1 MPVADLYLV
10 TASLRQLLSLNVRRL
25 MGGVPP
31 EQLNVTT
38 MPPELLEDP
47 SQTLNLHLYHVA
59 EDPFYK
65 NAVSP
70 GRGGIPVSR
79 QPMPLMLYYILT
91 PHHEVAAEFD
101 AETQQRLMGFA
112 LKTLHD
118 FPIIDDDLEIEPNP
132 VEGPVRVMVDGLVG
146 GTNRIET
153 TLRPIPPEDA
163 IAFWSAEDQATARLS
178 AYYETRVV
186 FLEPEP
192 PAQYAGTVTDL
203 GVYAVSALAPRLTGS
218 RATLRFTPPPATGAG
233 PQAIR
238 TAPARATFNPAV
250 VPPAPEADSTV
261 TLVGSNLTAGL
272 TQTLVLR
279 NEHWRGLAP
288 PVTEAAVDPALNPA
302 WAVSFDTGSLRFV
315 MQRTLDIAD
324 PGGGVVTLDVFPGIY
339 GASIRTLLRQRVVG
353 GQTLR
358 SESET
363 AATAFAL
370 GPRLDVADPPDGN
383 GRIAIHIVAAFN
395 LADPDLR
402 VEVVVGGEAYVR
414 TNAFSGVPAD
424 DAGLFTVA
432 IGRVTIQ
439 PLFDIATPGLHPVQ
453 LIVDGAESQPFWLE
467 V

>member
-31 EQLNVTT
+31 EDLNVTT
-38 MPPELLEDP
+38 MPPELLENP

-65 NAVSP
+65 NAPSP
-70 GRGGIPVSR
+70 GRGGMPIAR

-101 AETQQRLMGFA
+101 AETLQRLMGYA

-118 FPIIDDDLEIEPNP
+118 FPVIDDNLEIEPNA
-132 VEGPVRVMVDGLVG
+132 VEGPVRVMADGLVG

-153 TLRPIPPEDA
+153 TLRPISPEEA

-192 PAQYAGTVTDL
+192 PTQYAGTVTDL
-203 GVYAVSALAPRLTGS
+203 GVYAVSFPSPRLTGS

-233 PQAIR
+233 PQAVR
-238 TAPARATFNPAV
+238 TSPARATFNPAV
-250 VPPAPEADSTV
+250 VPPATEADSTV

-279 NEHWRGLAP
+279 NEHWRNLMP
-288 PVTEAAVDPALNPA
+288 PVSEAVVDPALNPA
-302 WAVSFDTGSLRFV
+302 WQVAFDSGNVRFV
-315 MQRTLDIAD
+315 MQSTLDVAG

-339 GASIRTLLRQRVVG
+339 GASIRALLRQRVVG

-358 SESET
+358 SERET
-363 AATAFAL
+363 ATTAFAL
-370 GPRLDVADPPDGN
+370 GPRLEAADPPDGN
-383 GRIAIHIVAAFN
+383 DRIAIRIVTAFD
-395 LADPDLR
+395 LSDPDLR
-402 VEVVVGGEAYVR
+402 VEVIVGGEAYVR
-414 TNAFSGVPAD
+414 ANAFSGVPAD

-432 IGRVTIQ
+432 ADRVTIQ
-439 PLFDIATPGLHPVQ
+439 PLFDIGTPGLHPVQ
-453 LIVDGAESQPFWLE
+453 IIVNGAESQPFWLE